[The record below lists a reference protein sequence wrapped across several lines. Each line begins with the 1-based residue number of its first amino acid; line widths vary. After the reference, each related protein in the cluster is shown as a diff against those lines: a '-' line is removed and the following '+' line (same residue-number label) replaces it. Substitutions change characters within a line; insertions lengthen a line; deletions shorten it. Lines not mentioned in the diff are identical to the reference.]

1 MFEKVLQ
8 VHKYLSQ
15 EDDVSKPATNE
26 RVKIPLGPAHAG
38 VAEKL
43 VVSIVEGV
51 GGCNPP
57 FTLYKAAFSKL
68 DDVSDLAVADLL
80 SRLKETVP

>member
-1 MFEKVLQ
+1 MFEKLLQ
-8 VHKYLSQ
+8 VNKHLGQ
-15 EDDVSKPATNE
+15 EDYVSKPATNE

-38 VAEKL
+38 VAENL

-51 GGCNPP
+51 WGCNPP
-57 FTLYKAAFSKL
+57 FTLYKAAFSQL

-80 SRLKETVP
+80 